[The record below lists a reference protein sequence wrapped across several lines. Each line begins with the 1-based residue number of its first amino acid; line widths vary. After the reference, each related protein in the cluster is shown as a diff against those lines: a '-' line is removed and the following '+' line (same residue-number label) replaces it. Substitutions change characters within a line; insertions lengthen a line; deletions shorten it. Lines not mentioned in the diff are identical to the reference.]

1 MVDKRIAF
9 IFLDRDEQ
17 TEVVTS
23 SIVLTCSLLVALP
36 SAGDF
41 AGSISLHRYR
51 IREMD
56 LCVESGQLTLTIFS
70 KRFEFE
76 NSVLLQRNCGRK
88 LLLTSFQAG
97 YLR

>member
-23 SIVLTCSLLVALP
+23 SIVLTCSFLLPLSSSDILAR
-36 SAGDF
+36 ST
-41 AGSISLHRYR
+41 SLHRYR

-56 LCVESGQLTLTIFS
+56 LW
-70 KRFEFE
+70 
-76 NSVLLQRNCGRK
+76 
-88 LLLTSFQAG
+88 
-97 YLR
+97 